1 MNLLKSLGQTQN
13 QDATKTK
20 KTIERIPKNIGWLES
35 KLNSEE
41 IDYIWRCIDNK
52 KEKLNNTLAGHL
64 SGSYRLQ
71 DKSNW
76 CWSHILIPLINEYEE
91 KFGNFGE
98 RLPLSR
104 YHSYYLHNW
113 WVNYQREGEFNP
125 IHDHTGVYSFVIW
138 MKIPYKDK
146 EQQNL
151 QIAKDSNN
159 PSNGTFVIYY
169 LDTLGKIR
177 TYDYHLNPEDEGRM
191 LFFPSPMNHAVHP
204 YFGCD
209 EERISVS
216 GNIRLNTSKGT

>member
-76 CWSHILIPLINEYEE
+76 CWSHI
-91 KFGNFGE
+91 
-98 RLPLSR
+98 
-104 YHSYYLHNW
+104 
-113 WVNYQREGEFNP
+113 
-125 IHDHTGVYSFVIW
+125 SFVIW